1 MLYENRQPP
10 EGINAVSHGWKRDFV
25 LLVVGFFAA
34 LALACWLLLSLV
46 AWAAKWMPFHWEQ
59 SLAAPWFAKDQA
71 DERTAYLQDLAE
83 SLAMA
88 GGLSPDL
95 AIQLHYSSQPTANAF
110 ATLGGNIVVLEGLF
124 ETLTSEQGL
133 AFVLAHEIAH
143 IYHRDP
149 VRAMARGLS
158 ISVMGGLI
166 FGQTDLAHLAGL
178 GGNLILLDYS
188 RQQEAEADAWALRAV
203 FRRYGHVAGAD
214 ELFQALLQKD
224 LDDSVVPE
232 WLASHPDLASRIRS
246 IAELVQ
252 HNGYAKDAEPTPLPV
267 FTAEN
272 SSPASL

>member
-10 EGINAVSHGWKRDFV
+10 EGINAVTHGWKRDFV
-25 LLVVGFFAA
+25 LLVAGFFVS
-34 LALACWLLLSLV
+34 LALACWLLLLGV

-59 SLAAPWFAKDQA
+59 SLSAPWFAKDQA

-83 SLAMA
+83 SLALA
-88 GGLSPDL
+88 GELSPDL
-95 AIQLHYSSQPTANAF
+95 ALQLHYSSQSTANAF
-110 ATLGGNIVVLEGLF
+110 ATLGGNIVVFDGLLK
-124 ETLTSEQGL
+124 TVTSEQGL

-143 IYHRDP
+143 IHHRDP

-188 RQQEAEADAWALRAV
+188 RQQEAEADAWAMRAV

-214 ELFQALLQKD
+214 ELFQMLLQKD
-224 LDDSVVPE
+224 PHDLIVPE

-246 IAELVQ
+246 IAELARS
-252 HNGYAKDAEPTPLPV
+252 HGYATDTKPTPLPV
-267 FTAEN
+267 F
-272 SSPASL
+272 